1 MQGAYY
7 EFFLEIRYY
16 PIPYSSTTYSH
27 YYVSIQCCILHQSG
41 VLPVSLYSFIFEQL
55 EPTLVIARITQNL
68 APQSNHPIMQLA
80 IYLPAVISDYSTC
93 FAVITWY
100 HCHLCFVQTE
110 DRRWLGLGFLIKFLQ
125 QQQHSK
131 CCSMY
136 IDMSP
141 QPPERQQR

>member
-1 MQGAYY
+1 MQGCLLWI
-7 EFFLEIRYY
+7 FSRLDTTLF
-16 PIPYSSTTYSH
+16 PIPLLHIPTIMYQSSVAYCINPGFYPSPYIASSSNSWSLLLSSPGSH
-27 YYVSIQCCILHQSG
+27 KIWH
-41 VLPVSLYSFIFEQL
+41 P
-55 EPTLVIARITQNL
+55 N
-68 APQSNHPIMQLA
+68 PIMQLA

-131 CCSMY
+131 CCS
-136 IDMSP
+136 IRTLTCLLSHPSDN
-141 QPPERQQR
+141 RDN